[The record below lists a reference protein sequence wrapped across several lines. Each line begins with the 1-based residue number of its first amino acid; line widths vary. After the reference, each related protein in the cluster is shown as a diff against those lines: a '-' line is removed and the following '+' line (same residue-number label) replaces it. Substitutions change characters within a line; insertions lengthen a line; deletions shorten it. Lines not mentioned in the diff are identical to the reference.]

1 MEVSAV
7 IHCVAERHSSVDFW
21 RGRVSISPRFAP
33 PRGRRGVT
41 APPEPAG
48 SWEALTRRFR
58 ARAVGDKGIGSATDA
73 TNATAIDGLTLEI
86 RRGELFGLLGPNG
99 AGKTTTI
106 RILCTLLAPTA
117 GTARVWE
124 FDVVRDP
131 AQVRRHIG
139 TVLTGERSVY
149 WRLTGREN
157 LEYFAA
163 LYQVPAETARRRI
176 ATLLDL
182 VELAPRADDLVERY
196 STGMRQRLALV
207 KALLHDPPVLLL
219 DEPTTGLDPQAARN
233 GRDLIRR
240 LHRDEGKTI
249 ILTTHYMEEADQLCE
264 RVGIID
270 MGRIIALDSPQ
281 ALKRAQQHRTAL
293 RLEVEGPVLR
303 VTPML
308 QALPGVGHVAV
319 VAQPADSTWEVTV
332 ELADVNDT
340 LPRTVQ
346 ILSGQGLRVRHLQ
359 LLDVSLED
367 VFIALTGR
375 RLRD

>member
-1 MEVSAV
+1 M
-7 IHCVAERHSSVDFW
+7 
-21 RGRVSISPRFAP
+21 
-33 PRGRRGVT
+33 T
-41 APPEPAG
+41 AQPEPAVQL
-48 SWEALTRRFR
+48 ENLTRRFR
-58 ARAVGDKGIGSATDA
+58 VRAAGAGGNGTAAEASRV
-73 TNATAIDGLTLEI
+73 TAIDGVTLQI
-86 RRGELFGLLGPNG
+86 HRGELFGLLGPNG

-139 TVLTGERSVY
+139 VVLTGERAVY

-163 LYQVPAETARRRI
+163 LHRVPAVQARRRI
-176 ATLLDL
+176 AALLDL
-182 VELAPRADDLVERY
+182 VELTPRADDLVERY

-233 GRDLIRR
+233 ARDLVRR

-270 MGRIIALDSPQ
+270 RGRIIALDTPQ
-281 ALKRAQQHRTAL
+281 ALKRAQQQRTAL
-293 RLEVEGPVLR
+293 RLEVEGPAPRAAALV
-303 VTPML
+303 
-308 QALPGVGHVAV
+308 QALPGVGQVTV
-319 VAQPADSTWEVTV
+319 VEQPGDSIWDVTV
-332 ELADVNDT
+332 ELADINET
-340 LPRTVQ
+340 LPQAVQ
-346 ILSGQGLRVRHLQ
+346 ILSGQGLRVRHLRVQ
-359 LLDVSLED
+359 DVSLED

>member
-1 MEVSAV
+1 
-7 IHCVAERHSSVDFW
+7 
-21 RGRVSISPRFAP
+21 
-33 PRGRRGVT
+33 VT
-41 APPEPAG
+41 APPEHAVQLEG
-48 SWEALTRRFR
+48 LTRRFR
-58 ARAVGDKGIGSATDA
+58 ARAVGDNGIGSATDA
-73 TNATAIDGLTLEI
+73 TNVTAIDGLTLEI

-163 LYQVPAETARRRI
+163 LYQVPTETARRRI
-176 ATLLDL
+176 AMLLDL
-182 VELAPRADDLVERY
+182 VELTPRADDLVERY

-270 MGRIIALDSPQ
+270 KGRIIALDSPQ

-293 RLEVEGPVLR
+293 RVEVEGPVLG

-332 ELADVNDT
+332 ELTDVNDT

-359 LLDVSLED
+359 LLDISLED

>member
-1 MEVSAV
+1 MEVAAV
-7 IHCVAERHSSVDFW
+7 IHCAAGRHSSADFW
-21 RGRVSISPRFAP
+21 RGRASISPRFAP

-41 APPEPAG
+41 APPEHAVQLEG
-48 SWEALTRRFR
+48 LTRRFR
-58 ARAVGDKGIGSATDA
+58 ARAVGDNGIGSATDA
-73 TNATAIDGLTLEI
+73 TNVTAIDGLTLEI
-86 RRGELFGLLGPNG
+86 GRGELFGLLGPNG

-106 RILCTLLAPTA
+106 RIRCTLLAPTA

-219 DEPTTGLDPQAARN
+219 DEPTTGLDPQAARD
-233 GRDLIRR
+233 GRDLIPP
-240 LHRDEGKTI
+240 LPPGEGQKI
-249 ILTTHYMEEADQLCE
+249 ILHTPLLEEADQLCE

-270 MGRIIALDSPQ
+270 KGRIIALDTPQ
-281 ALKRAQQHRTAL
+281 ALKRAQQQGTAL
-293 RLEVEGPVLR
+293 HLEVEGPAPRAAAL
-303 VTPML
+303 L
-308 QALPGVGHVAV
+308 QALPGVGQVTV
-319 VAQPADSTWEVTV
+319 VEQPEDSIWDVTV
-332 ELADVNDT
+332 ELADVSDA
-340 LPRTVQ
+340 LPQAVQ
-346 ILSGQGLRVRHLQ
+346 IFSRQGLRVRHLRVQ
-359 LLDVSLED
+359 DMSLED
-367 VFIALTGR
+367 VFIAL
-375 RLRD
+375 